1 MTPRA
6 QFEKFLA
13 KYDPAIVAQARA
25 DVRRMRVLVPGS
37 IELVYDNYNALV
49 IGFGPNDKPSLAVFS
64 LVFFPRYV
72 TLCFLQGA
80 ALPNPTGRLQ
90 GSGNVVRSI
99 RLETSKTLHDPEV
112 VAIINLALNRAKLPI
127 NPRQRRVMII
137 KSISKKQRP
146 RRPPAS
152 TSRK

>member
-13 KYDPAIVAQARA
+13 KYEPAIVAQARA
-25 DVRRMRVLVPGS
+25 AVRRMRTLVPGS

-64 LVFFPRYV
+64 LVFFPSYV

-80 ALPNPTGRLQ
+80 ALPNPAGRPK
-90 GSGNVVRSI
+90 GSGNVVRSV
-99 RLETSKTLHDPEV
+99 RLETPRTLHDPEV
-112 VAIINLALNRAKLPI
+112 LSLIRLALNRAKLPI
-127 NPRQRRVMII
+127 PPRQKRAMII

-146 RRPPAS
+146 RRPPS
-152 TSRK
+152 SSSRK